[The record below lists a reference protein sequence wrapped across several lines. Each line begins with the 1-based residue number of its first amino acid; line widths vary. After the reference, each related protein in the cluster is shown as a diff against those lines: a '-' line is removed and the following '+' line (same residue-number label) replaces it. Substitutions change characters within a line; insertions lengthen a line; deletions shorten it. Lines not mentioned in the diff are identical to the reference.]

1 MFIVN
6 PESLKD
12 TKIYYCKSPNLMKFL
27 CEIKG
32 FSFISREQ
40 IEGSHK
46 FVWMFVKSKEL
57 DEALREWKENKERGV
72 FAFRGVR

>member
-6 PESLKD
+6 PESLKG

-57 DEALREWKENKERGV
+57 DEALREWKDRKTTGDFV
-72 FAFRGVR
+72 FRGVR

>member
-1 MFIVN
+1 
-6 PESLKD
+6 
-12 TKIYYCKSPNLMKFL
+12 MKFL

-72 FAFRGVR
+72 FAFSGGEKSE